1 MKGMIKVSKK
11 KHSHSFIL
19 TLSLI
24 AIMGY
29 FVITLVHLQIEIK
42 DKKEIATQVN
52 QQYKSQEL
60 KKEEFE
66 QILNDG
72 DQSKYIE
79 RVARDVL
86 GYVLPGE
93 RVYYDTSSGN

>member
-1 MKGMIKVSKK
+1 MSKK
-11 KHSHSFIL
+11 KRSRSFIL

-29 FVITLVHLQIEIK
+29 FIITLIHLQIEIK
-42 DKKEIATQVN
+42 DKKEMANQLN
-52 QQYKSQEL
+52 QQYAMQEL
-60 KKEEFE
+60 RKEELE
-66 QILNDG
+66 HILDDE

-79 RVARDVL
+79 RIARDVL

-93 RVYYDTSSGN
+93 RVYYDTSN

>member
-1 MKGMIKVSKK
+1 VSKK
-11 KHSHSFIL
+11 KRSRSFIL

-29 FVITLVHLQIEIK
+29 FIITLIHLQIEIK
-42 DKKEIATQVN
+42 DKKEVANQLN
-52 QQYKSQEL
+52 QQYATQEL
-60 KKEEFE
+60 RKEELE
-66 QILNDG
+66 HILNDD

-79 RVARDVL
+79 RIARDVL

-93 RVYYDTSSGN
+93 RVYYDTSN

>member
-1 MKGMIKVSKK
+1 MSKK
-11 KHSHSFIL
+11 KRSRSFIL

-24 AIMGY
+24 AIMSY
-29 FVITLVHLQIEIK
+29 FVITLVQLQLEIR
-42 DKKEIATQVN
+42 DKKEISAQVN
-52 QQYKSQEL
+52 QQYQSQQLENDEL
-60 KKEEFE
+60 Q
-66 QILNDG
+66 QILDNG
-72 DQSKYIE
+72 DASKYIE

>member
-1 MKGMIKVSKK
+1 MSKK
-11 KHSHSFIL
+11 KRSHSFIL

>member
-1 MKGMIKVSKK
+1 MSKK
-11 KHSHSFIL
+11 KRSRSFIL

>member
-1 MKGMIKVSKK
+1 MSKK
-11 KHSHSFIL
+11 KRSRSFIL

-29 FVITLVHLQIEIK
+29 FIITLVHLQLEIK
-42 DKKEIATQVN
+42 NKKELANQVN
-52 QQYKSQEL
+52 QQYESQEL

-93 RVYYDTSSGN
+93 RVYYDTSSGK

>member
-1 MKGMIKVSKK
+1 VSKK
-11 KHSHSFIL
+11 KRSRSFIL

-29 FVITLVHLQIEIK
+29 FIITLVHLQLEIK
-42 DKKEIATQVN
+42 NKKELANQVN
-52 QQYKSQEL
+52 QQYESQEL

-93 RVYYDTSSGN
+93 RVYYDTSSGK

>member
-1 MKGMIKVSKK
+1 MNKK
-11 KHSHSFIL
+11 KRSRSFIL

-29 FVITLVHLQIEIK
+29 FVITLVQLQLEIK
-42 DKKEIATQVN
+42 DKKEMAAQVN
-52 QQYKSQEL
+52 QQYQSQKLENEEL
-60 KKEEFE
+60 Q
-66 QILNDG
+66 QILDNG
-72 DQSKYIE
+72 DESKYIE

-93 RVYYDTSSGN
+93 RVYYDTSSEK

>member
-1 MKGMIKVSKK
+1 MSKK
-11 KHSHSFIL
+11 KRSRSFIL

-29 FVITLVHLQIEIK
+29 FIITLIHLQIEIK
-42 DKKEIATQVN
+42 DKKEVANQLN
-52 QQYKSQEL
+52 QQYATQEL
-60 KKEEFE
+60 RKEELE
-66 QILNDG
+66 HILNDD

-79 RVARDVL
+79 RIARDVL

-93 RVYYDTSSGN
+93 RVYYDTSN